1 MLYQL
6 SYRTSHW
13 GGKYTFIFENRNNFC
28 ASLEFSK
35 LPLINKTKDMGL
47 LWKCYQMRGWEM
59 IDPLPQVDQAVLIV
73 GPHTSNWDFP
83 LGLAI
88 RNEWNID
95 HAKFLGKHSLFV
107 GPFGTWLRS
116 IGGIPVNRKSKTGLV
131 EQVVAAFAREPRFL
145 LALSPEGTRSRVDQL
160 KTGFLA
166 IAKGAGV
173 PIIQI
178 GLDAERKQISVSAP
192 WWPSGDDAQDLH
204 RATQFFA
211 ALNGYRPAQGL
222 GHLRTT
228 GEEPVLFEQFHR
240 NAERH
245 PGRVFL
251 DEPTANGRLQFTY
264 QEAAN
269 SVQRTVRALHGLGIE
284 PGDRIAILAKNS
296 AHWILADLAISGA
309 GAVSVPLYPTTTPET
324 VCSLLEHSGAK
335 AVFLGK
341 LDHPEA
347 LWGALPAKLMTIPFP
362 NAPVAPTPAS
372 VHSWNQLQEA
382 LPAPVVPPQ
391 PDDLATIIYT
401 SGTTG
406 QPKGVMHLHRG
417 FQFAFQTVL
426 HHFTHLR
433 NEIFFSYLP
442 MSHVAEKMLVNA
454 GSIYLCGR
462 VHFVQKLETFAHDLA
477 AAQPTVFLAVPRI
490 WEKFD
495 DTLRA
500 KIPSPRLRQLLAPLL
515 RKRLGLSRARL
526 VLSGASSIRPSLLEN
541 FSRLGIT
548 IQEVYGMTENLGITT
563 VNFTGRVRVGTV
575 GQAFDGVDVRTSSEG
590 EIQVRSGANTV
601 GYYREPLVTAE
612 LYDGDF
618 LRTGDLGHQD
628 HDGYWTLTGRI
639 KDQFKTS
646 KGKFVMPIALE
657 NELLESPS
665 VAQCCV
671 VGEGLHQPFALVVL
685 TPESRAQ
692 EGPELAAELGRWL
705 DQVNAKLPSHEK
717 LLSIVSVPEEWGVDN
732 GFLTPTLKIKRAQLE
747 HYYKPLFNDWLK
759 ESSPV
764 VFAHR

>member
-1 MLYQL
+1 MSESQN
-6 SYRTSHW
+6 RETK
-13 GGKYTFIFENRNNFC
+13 GETFPWVK
-28 ASLEFSK
+28 S
-35 LPLINKTKDMGL
+35 
-47 LWKCYQMRGWEM
+47 
-59 IDPLPQVDQAVLIV
+59 QV
-73 GPHTSNWDFP
+73 
-83 LGLAI
+83 
-88 RNEWNID
+88 
-95 HAKFLGKHSLFV
+95 
-107 GPFGTWLRS
+107 
-116 IGGIPVNRKSKTGLV
+116 
-131 EQVVAAFAREPRFL
+131 
-145 LALSPEGTRSRVDQL
+145 
-160 KTGFLA
+160 
-166 IAKGAGV
+166 
-173 PIIQI
+173 
-178 GLDAERKQISVSAP
+178 
-192 WWPSGDDAQDLH
+192 
-204 RATQFFA
+204 
-211 ALNGYRPAQGL
+211 
-222 GHLRTT
+222 
-228 GEEPVLFEQFHR
+228 
-240 NAERH
+240 
-245 PGRVFL
+245 
-251 DEPTANGRLQFTY
+251 
-264 QEAAN
+264 
-269 SVQRTVRALHGLGIE
+269 
-284 PGDRIAILAKNS
+284 
-296 AHWILADLAISGA
+296 
-309 GAVSVPLYPTTTPET
+309 
-324 VCSLLEHSGAK
+324 
-335 AVFLGK
+335 
-341 LDHPEA
+341 
-347 LWGALPAKLMTIPFP
+347 
-362 NAPVAPTPAS
+362 
-372 VHSWNQLQEA
+372 
-382 LPAPVVPPQ
+382 
-391 PDDLATIIYT
+391 
-401 SGTTG
+401 
-406 QPKGVMHLHRG
+406 
-417 FQFAFQTVL
+417 
-426 HHFTHLR
+426 
-433 NEIFFSYLP
+433 
-442 MSHVAEKMLVNA
+442 EKMLVNA

-563 VNFTGRVRVGTV
+563 VNFTGRVHVGTV

-628 HDGYWTLTGRI
+628 QDGYWTLTGRI